1 MPREP
6 RDHRMPLQAAAAL
19 TRRFREHAGKG
30 AAHGGMFIKQALME
44 LLNQPGCEGVR
55 IYYGREEGGDPAL
68 VLVGVNS
75 ADTDMTD
82 GTILEKAFP
91 CPPFCG
97 TASPLNS

>member
-30 AAHGGMFIKQALME
+30 AVHGGMFTKQALME
-44 LLNQPGCEGVR
+44 LLSQAGCEGVR
-55 IYYGREEGGDPAL
+55 IYYGREEGGAPAL

-75 ADTDMTD
+75 ADADMAD
-82 GTILEKAFP
+82 GTILEKAYP
-91 CPPFCG
+91 CPPICG
-97 TASPLNS
+97 APSALNS